1 MEVPEEMTIIA
12 FLPGSFSVASFLIS
26 PHPKTSL
33 VGMCML
39 KIGFEFIF
47 STFKVRIF
55 KYSDS

>member
-1 MEVPEEMTIIA
+1 
-12 FLPGSFSVASFLIS
+12 
-26 PHPKTSL
+26 L

-55 KYSDS
+55 KYSDF